1 MIRGSDQRLSLLVVV
16 AAELLGL
23 VEKLVVQAFEVDTL
37 EVADVVRQPCMGNI
51 E

>member
-1 MIRGSDQRLSLLVVV
+1 
-16 AAELLGL
+16 
-23 VEKLVVQAFEVDTL
+23 VVQAFEVDTL